1 MDFLPENISS
11 YVDAHTDAEPEL
23 LQRLH
28 RETWQKVI
36 MPRMLSGHFQ
46 GRFLAFLSRILQ
58 PERILEI
65 GSYTGY
71 SAICLCEGLRPNGRM
86 DAVEINPE
94 LNTIQDKYW
103 KEAGI
108 FDKITRYNGPAA
120 TILPTLD
127 GGYDLIFL
135 DADKEN
141 YPHYYEEC
149 LRLLRTGG
157 VLLIDNV
164 LWTGKVVEPVTKH
177 DPETKALQAMN
188 DHIANDARVSKLMLP
203 IRDGIFAVIKSR

>member
-1 MDFLPENISS
+1 MDFLPEKISS
-11 YVDAHTDAEPEL
+11 YVDAHSDAEPDL
-23 LQRLH
+23 LYRLH
-28 RETWQKVI
+28 RETWQKVV

-46 GRFLAFLSRILQ
+46 GRFLAFLSRLLQ

-94 LNTIQDKYW
+94 LNSIQDKYW
-103 KEAGI
+103 IEAGI
-108 FDKITRYNGPAA
+108 RDKITRYNGAA
-120 TILPTLD
+120 ADILPTLD

-141 YPHYYEEC
+141 YPIYYEAC
-149 LRLLRTGG
+149 LNLLRTGG

-177 DPETKALQAMN
+177 DPETKALQALN
-188 DHIANDARVSKLMLP
+188 DTIAQDARVSKLMLP
-203 IRDGIFAVIKSR
+203 IRDGVFAIMKNA

>member
-1 MDFLPENISS
+1 MDFLPQNISS

-46 GRFLAFLSRILQ
+46 GRFLAFLSCILK

-94 LNTIQDKYW
+94 LNAIQDKYW

-120 TILPTLD
+120 AILPTLD
-127 GGYDLIFL
+127 GDYDLIFL

-141 YPHYYEEC
+141 YPMYYEAC
-149 LRLLRTGG
+149 LNLLRKGG

-177 DPETKALQAMN
+177 DPETKALQALN
-188 DHIANDARVSKLMLP
+188 DLIQADSRVSNVLLP
-203 IRDGIFAVIKSR
+203 LRDGLMAVVKR

>member
-1 MDFLPENISS
+1 MDFLPEKISS
-11 YVDAHTDAEPEL
+11 YVDAHTDAEPEIL
-23 LQRLH
+23 YRLS
-28 RETWQKVI
+28 RETWQKVV

-46 GRFLAFLSRILQ
+46 GRFLAFISRMLQ

-86 DAVEINPE
+86 VVIEINPE

-103 KEAGI
+103 IEAGI
-108 FDKITRYNGPAA
+108 REKITRHNAA
-120 TILPTLD
+120 ASSVLPTLD
-127 GGYDLIFL
+127 AGFDLIFL

-141 YPHYYEEC
+141 YPSYYEEC

-164 LWTGKVVEPVTKH
+164 LWTGKVVEAVTKH
-177 DPETKALQAMN
+177 DPETVALQKLN
-188 DHIANDARVSKLMLP
+188 DQIQADPRVSNLLLP
-203 IRDGIFAVIKSR
+203 LRDGLMAVVKL

>member
-1 MDFLPENISS
+1 MDFLPEKISS
-11 YVDAHTDAEPEL
+11 YVDAHSDAEPDL
-23 LQRLH
+23 LYRLH
-28 RETWQKVI
+28 RETWQKVV

-46 GRFLAFLSRILQ
+46 GRFLAFLSRLLQ

-94 LNTIQDKYW
+94 LNSIQDKYW
-103 KEAGI
+103 IEAGI
-108 FDKITRYNGPAA
+108 RDKITRYNGAA
-120 TILPTLD
+120 ADILPTLN

-141 YPHYYEEC
+141 YPIYYEAC
-149 LRLLRTGG
+149 LNLLRTGG

-177 DPETKALQAMN
+177 DPETKALQALN
-188 DHIANDARVSKLMLP
+188 DRIQADRRVNNLLLP
-203 IRDGIFAVIKSR
+203 LRDGLMAVVKQ

>member
-1 MDFLPENISS
+1 MDFLPEKISS

-23 LQRLH
+23 LYRLH
-28 RETWQKVI
+28 RETWQKVV

-94 LNTIQDKYW
+94 LNSIQDKYW
-103 KEAGI
+103 IEAGI
-108 FDKITRYNGPAA
+108 RDKITRYNGAA
-120 TILPTLD
+120 ADILPTLD
-127 GGYDLIFL
+127 EGYDLIFL

-141 YPHYYEEC
+141 YPIYYEAC
-149 LRLLRTGG
+149 LNLLRTGG

-177 DPETKALQAMN
+177 DPETKALQALN
-188 DHIANDARVSKLMLP
+188 DRIQADRRVSNLLLP
-203 IRDGIFAVIKSR
+203 LRDGLMAVVKQ